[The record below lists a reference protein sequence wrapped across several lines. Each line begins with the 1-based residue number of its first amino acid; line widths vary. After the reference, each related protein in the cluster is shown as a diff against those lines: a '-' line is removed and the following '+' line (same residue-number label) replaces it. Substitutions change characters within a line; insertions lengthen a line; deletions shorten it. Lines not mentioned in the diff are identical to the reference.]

1 MQNTQRN
8 EESNVSAQN
17 VVDMINK
24 RGGSQVSEPQLFR
37 IMMSV
42 VKSESYDDH
51 FWAVGYRLGGSVVQ
65 RKPREMI
72 AVRLNTV
79 EERVSDMQMFSSESK
94 ATLTNKIK
102 VDYVTGG
109 HKTRKTLQKHLSGH
123 TRLLSFE
130 RVVYLYTKDNVKHYR
145 AHWPSAM
152 STDPNAH
159 FIQGMGHIKIIP
171 GNDKLGRKPIVQA
184 EIIESMML
192 DASRED
198 SEKNN
203 VLIAKALNHQDPT
216 SHLDTAVRTGKL
228 MVEMVV
234 NGQRNTRTID
244 IYNEKA
250 DFLVPSNSGGQ
261 TTVRKSIPYADT
273 IQAYLTGSDYH
284 SSRYKEDPNNSYK
297 RDKAYEAD
305 INRHI
310 LAYLLNIPAKD
321 IPILRE
327 DVADTVIKPFV
338 NNLYRKEITLNIFA
352 VRVYYFG
359 KSFEDLTIGRSQA
372 FGLHKKYVV
381 AIKETGD
388 IIPYHEADGLP
399 ATPAYTPTAI
409 AVQRYP
415 DGTAYVVFEGAVNIN
430 KENFILSSSIE
441 PEMVDKYKDF
451 YGTIHKN

>member
-8 EESNVSAQN
+8 EESSVSAQS

-24 RGGSQVSEPQLFR
+24 RGSSQISEPQLFR

-42 VKSESYDDH
+42 VKSESYEGH
-51 FWAVGYRLGGSVVQ
+51 FWAVGNRLGGVEVK

-79 EERVSDMQMFSSESK
+79 EERVADMQMFSSESK

-102 VDYVTGG
+102 TDYVTGG
-109 HKTRKTLQKHLSGH
+109 HKTRKTLEKHLSGH

-130 RVVYLYTKDNVKHYR
+130 RVIYLYTRDNVKHYR

-171 GNDKLGRKPIVQA
+171 GNEKLGRKPIVQA
-184 EIIESMML
+184 EIIESMMMN
-192 DASRED
+192 AGRENSD
-198 SEKNN
+198 QNN
-203 VLIAKALNHQDPT
+203 VLIAKALNHKDPT
-216 SHLDTAVRTGKL
+216 SHLDTAMRTGKL

-234 NGQRNTRTID
+234 NGERNTRTID
-244 IYNEKA
+244 IYNEK
-250 DFLVPSNSGGQ
+250 DEFLVPSSTGGQ
-261 TTVRKSIPYADT
+261 SSVRKSIPYADT
-273 IQAYLTGSDYH
+273 IQAYLTANDYH
-284 SSRYKEDPNNSYK
+284 SKRYKADPNNSYK
-297 RDKAYEAD
+297 RDKAYDAD

-310 LAYLLNIPAKD
+310 LAYLLNIAAKD

-327 DVADTVIKPFV
+327 DLADTVIKPFV
-338 NNLYRKEITLNIFA
+338 NSLYKKEITLNLFA

-359 KSFEDLTIGRSQA
+359 KSFEDLTFGRSQA

-381 AIKETGD
+381 AIQETGS
-388 IIPYHEADGLP
+388 ILPYHESEGLP

-415 DGTAYVVFEGAVNIN
+415 DGTAYVVFEGAVNLN

-441 PEMVDKYKDF
+441 PEMVEKFKDF
-451 YGTIHKN
+451 YGAIKTS